1 MQDISKIC
9 ETGGRDYNQ
18 DYTGFLE
25 KDGKFCLVVAD
36 GLGSYHG
43 SDIASKTAVE
53 YILKWFEENHNDKN
67 ILSKSMLN
75 DVIFKAHNQIIK
87 EKENDCS
94 LSYCCTT
101 IAVVISNNETSIMGH
116 IGDTRIYEVKGG
128 KIEFVTK
135 DHSLA
140 QIAVERGEITHDE
153 IPTHKDQNKLLRV
166 LGSEYYTGPDV
177 KIDFFSLSEGD
188 GFFVCTDGM
197 WEYVTEDE
205 IEAVFTSDASSEDK
219 LTALKNLHDMRADEG
234 CDNFSAVLAVKKGEI
249 NENQES

>member
-1 MQDISKIC
+1 
-9 ETGGRDYNQ
+9 
-18 DYTGFLE
+18 
-25 KDGKFCLVVAD
+25 
-36 GLGSYHG
+36 
-43 SDIASKTAVE
+43 
-53 YILKWFEENHNDKN
+53 
-67 ILSKSMLN
+67 
-75 DVIFKAHNQIIK
+75 
-87 EKENDCS
+87 
-94 LSYCCTT
+94 
-101 IAVVISNNETSIMGH
+101 MGH